1 MAGEQIEIIIDAN
14 GLARTEQVFRSLDRY
29 MERLHVRASRL
40 ARMQIRPVIQ
50 LIDRVTEPLERIK
63 NALQAISST
72 DWTPLIE
79 LNPKMD
85 STVFALK
92 GTEAGKA
99 FADSF
104 LAEFDSDKLAD
115 KVKQSL
121 EGVTVD
127 VNVNP
132 SESSGNSF
140 GTLLSTVAL
149 GAAGSGAWAGI
160 AKLFSKVAP
169 KIGTMTAAI
178 ITKGKA
184 KFKPPVIAP
193 PPSNGGV
200 TKVQQKKIDK
210 ATRKQGSSGK
220 KESKRK
226 QGSSKRSNENKS
238 DSGKRNNAQR
248 VRGGKANTAR
258 PSVPD
263 ASKVPE
269 PKGSKFGR
277 VLGLGKKVLSKFG
290 GAKVNSI
297 VGLSA
302 VSSSGILGSS
312 PIGKGTAKAAGSIAK
327 TALKIGGK
335 AFAPLGLATRAISI
349 FSAKPGKERNKA
361 IGGALGGW
369 GGAAAGAAAGAAI
382 GSVIPGIGTAIGG
395 VVGGA
400 IGGLSGSAVGEKIG
414 ELATKASDTIK
425 DMGGKLKGFFFGS
438 KKKEKEPN
446 PVALPTPAPEYS
458 VGSSQP
464 TSVPTSVPISVN
476 VPYGAIQIT
485 VNSAEID
492 YEQISNRIGGQL
504 ASSIQQ
510 AVENRV

>member
-63 NALQAISST
+63 NTLQAISST
-72 DWTPLIE
+72 NWTPLIE

-85 STVFALK
+85 SAVFALK
-92 GTEAGKA
+92 GTEAGMA
-99 FADSF
+99 FSDSF

-121 EGVTVD
+121 EGVSVD

-132 SESSGNSF
+132 SEGGGSG
-140 GTLLSTVAL
+140 GTSVGDIAL
-149 GAAGSGAWAGI
+149 AVGTGVAGSAIWSGL
-160 AKLFSKVAP
+160 AKYVP
-169 KIGTMTAAI
+169 KIFGAI
-178 ITKGKA
+178 VTKGKV
-184 KFKPPVIAP
+184 KFNPPVIAP

-200 TKVQQKKIDK
+200 TKVQQKKIEK
-210 ATRKQGSSGK
+210 A
-220 KESKRK
+220 KRK
-226 QGSSKRSNENKS
+226 QGSSKRNENKS

-248 VRGGKANTAR
+248 VKGKKANTAR

-446 PVALPTPAPEYS
+446 PVALPTPAPVYS

-485 VNSAEID
+485 VNSADID

>member
-85 STVFALK
+85 SAVFALK

-121 EGVTVD
+121 EGVSVD

-140 GTLLSTVAL
+140 GTLLSTIVL
-149 GAAGSGAWAGI
+149 GAAGSGVWAGI
-160 AKLFSKVAP
+160 AKYGPRIISSL
-169 KIGTMTAAI
+169 GTI
-178 ITKGKA
+178 VTKGIA

-248 VRGGKANTAR
+248 VKGKKANTAR

-446 PVALPTPAPEYS
+446 PVALPTPAPVYS

-485 VNSAEID
+485 VNSADID